1 MKKLLIL
8 PVVLGVAACGSE
20 EVKTMTVMGTECEV
34 VKAFDASTIVKCAT
48 TPELAAIQ
56 AEAPNAMFITMED
69 TDKIGADGFPIQAH
83 TVHIGEC
90 LWPDEN
96 LSAKENV
103 NMLMEKNYQF
113 CVDTYEKFYN
123 TKLKFNIKEEK

>member
-48 TPELAAIQ
+48 TPELVAIQ
-56 AEAPNAMFITMED
+56 AETPNAMFVN
-69 TDKIGADGFPIQAH
+69 KIGGIAPEQFADAE
-83 TVHIGEC
+83 HIFVNIVPNQCGEGKTGYRVMV
-90 LWPDEN
+90 
-96 LSAKENV
+96 KEPV
-103 NMLMEKNYQF
+103 FDGVAMHA
-113 CVDTYEKFYN
+113 VDKCM
-123 TKLKFNIKEEK
+123 

>member
-56 AEAPNAMFITMED
+56 AEAPNAMFITMEG
-69 TDKIGADGFPIQAH
+69 IALEQFADAE
-83 TVHIGEC
+83 HIFVNVVPNACGEGTTGYRVMV
-90 LWPDEN
+90 
-96 LSAKENV
+96 KEPV
-103 NMLMEKNYQF
+103 FDGVAMYAVEK
-113 CVDTYEKFYN
+113 CM
-123 TKLKFNIKEEK
+123 

>member
-48 TPELAAIQ
+48 TPELVAIQ
-56 AEAPNAMFITMED
+56 AEAPTAMFITMEGIALEQF
-69 TDKIGADGFPIQAH
+69 TDAEHIFVNVVPNGCGEGTTGYRVMVKEPVFDGVAMYA
-83 TVHIGEC
+83 V
-90 LWPDEN
+90 
-96 LSAKENV
+96 
-103 NMLMEKNYQF
+103 EK
-113 CVDTYEKFYN
+113 CM
-123 TKLKFNIKEEK
+123 

>member
-34 VKAFDASTIVKCAT
+34 VKAFDASTIVKCAA

-56 AEAPNAMFITMED
+56 AEAPTAMFD
-69 TDKIGADGFPIQAH
+69 TIEGIAPEQFADAE
-83 TVHIGEC
+83 HIFVNIVPNQCGEGTTGYRVMV
-90 LWPDEN
+90 
-96 LSAKENV
+96 KEPVFDGVANFAV
-103 NMLMEKNYQF
+103 EK
-113 CVDTYEKFYN
+113 CM
-123 TKLKFNIKEEK
+123 